1 MPIASRRKARLL
13 RALIVFAVAIAAA
26 SPAEVPRGDPA
37 PPTSCSARYDAAV
50 LELRATRP
58 RACLAELDA
67 LTRRCVDEA
76 HASVR
81 AKAHFL
87 RAEVLLLGGAWD
99 EAAAA
104 ARDAAAAG
112 TRESGHT
119 PTRGEHLSNRARS
132 KGARANSRERNRRFR
147 PDAVR
152 SLLETAERA
161 KLARDD
167 VAADVASGKSERAMR
182 RATDLL
188 RAVAPQAVDVLL
200 LRARAAVAARA
211 CGRAKADV
219 AEALRLD
226 PAGADARLVLA
237 DALRRCSSGASR
249 AHETFSRA
257 GLRGTADVGI
267 GIPAALAAGALE
279 ASAAAL
285 RDCLRVAPGH
295 AACASRRRK
304 DLAAT
309 RALASAADAERD
321 RDWEAVLAALD
332 AFAALDDDD
341 AFRVETAAEACRA
354 ASLGARAFA
363 RVSSSADGSGG
374 PTRDA
379 SSPLSDD
386 AEARRRA
393 DRAIA
398 RCGGAV
404 AALETA
410 AAPRGGADVSW
421 RETRGD
427 ETEPETE
434 TETETET

>member
-37 PPTSCSARYDAAV
+37 PPTSCSARYDGAV

-119 PTRGEHLSNRARS
+119 PTRGEHLANRARS
-132 KGARANSRERNRRFR
+132 KGARANSREQNRNRRFR

-167 VAADVASGKSERAMR
+167 IAADVASGKSERAMR

-200 LRARAAVAARA
+200 LRARAPPSPRARA
-211 CGRAKADV
+211 
-219 AEALRLD
+219 AE
-226 PAGADARLVLA
+226 P
-237 DALRRCSSGASR
+237 RR
-249 AHETFSRA
+249 T
-257 GLRGTADVGI
+257 
-267 GIPAALAAGALE
+267 
-279 ASAAAL
+279 
-285 RDCLRVAPGH
+285 
-295 AACASRRRK
+295 
-304 DLAAT
+304 
-309 RALASAADAERD
+309 
-321 RDWEAVLAALD
+321 
-332 AFAALDDDD
+332 
-341 AFRVETAAEACRA
+341 
-354 ASLGARAFA
+354 
-363 RVSSSADGSGG
+363 
-374 PTRDA
+374 
-379 SSPLSDD
+379 
-386 AEARRRA
+386 
-393 DRAIA
+393 
-398 RCGGAV
+398 
-404 AALETA
+404 
-410 AAPRGGADVSW
+410 
-421 RETRGD
+421 
-427 ETEPETE
+427 
-434 TETETET
+434 